1 MPFRSEFDWIAP
13 SNRKPAPEPVEARTD
28 QGSDQQASGETAPA
42 AEPMSLTEMIYHE
55 LFG

>member
-1 MPFRSEFDWIAP
+1 MPFRSQFDWIAP